1 MPSYAYK
8 GVSTQGRSATG
19 VIEADSP
26 RSARQQLRDRG
37 VLASDLREANPRAT
51 SGASLG
57 MPGRRVSSRDLAR
70 VLRQLATMLAAGMP
84 LVEAVSSLLNRNLK
98 PTLTNAFGAIR
109 ADMIAGESFERAIG
123 KHPTV
128 FPPIYTGMI
137 RAGEASGALD
147 RVLLKIA
154 DHAESSAQLQAQFR
168 AALTYP
174 VVMALVGSGIVIF
187 LLAYVVPQ
195 VTRVFLEAHQAL
207 PLPTRILM
215 GAGAFIGEYGLI
227 LVLVAAVAAL
237 ALRNYGKTENGA
249 RRLEKLAFSIPW
261 LGSVLRNVTMGRFA
275 HTMATMTSGGLPLIE
290 ALDISRDVT
299 GSKLVS
305 DTLQEARTA
314 ISEGDSLAANLGR
327 SDLFNPMVVDMIAV
341 GERSGELETM
351 FAKSAAALDEEVK
364 NNVETMASLLEPV
377 MILAMAG
384 VVLLVV
390 LAVLL
395 PVFEMNQLVR

>member
-123 KHPTV
+123 KHPT
-128 FPPIYTGMI
+128 
-137 RAGEASGALD
+137 
-147 RVLLKIA
+147 
-154 DHAESSAQLQAQFR
+154 ESSAQLQAQFR